1 MAQADRDDHAIML
14 ERVENRVIQP
24 AAIEAEGLRKVFKDT
39 VAVDHIDLNVRRGE
53 IFGFLGPNGAGKT
66 TTIKMLIGLL
76 RPSAG
81 HARIGG
87 YDIERETLAAKAVLG
102 YVPDQPH
109 LPEKL
114 TAREFLLF
122 IGGLYRLPTPQIKQ
136 RGEELLKLFD
146 LTEHGD
152 ELLGGYSH
160 GMRQKAALAGALLHD
175 PQVLFLDEPTV
186 GLDPRSARLIKD
198 MLRELA
204 ARGATVFLTTHILE
218 IAEQLCDR
226 VGIIRDGRVIAMGT
240 MTELRHGAHDRTLED
255 IFLSLTGGAEYSGI
269 ADVLRG

>member
-1 MAQADRDDHAIML
+1 
-14 ERVENRVIQP
+14 
-24 AAIEAEGLRKVFKDT
+24 
-39 VAVDHIDLNVRRGE
+39 
-53 IFGFLGPNGAGKT
+53 
-66 TTIKMLIGLL
+66 
-76 RPSAG
+76 
-81 HARIGG
+81 
-87 YDIERETLAAKAVLG
+87 LAAKAVIG
-102 YVPDQPH
+102 YVPDQPY
-109 LPEKL
+109 LPDKL

-122 IGGLYRLPTPQIKQ
+122 IGGLYRMPTAQIKQ

-146 LTEHGD
+146 LSSHAD

-198 MLRELA
+198 ILRQLA
-204 ARGATVFLTTHILE
+204 ARGSTVFLTTHILE

-240 MTELRHGAHDRTLED
+240 MTELRHGDHDRSLED
-255 IFLSLTGGAEYSGI
+255 IFLSLTGGDEYAPI